1 MAVVIAAIR
10 IPPDAPNDTDL
21 EDNRLAKI
29 LQLDLWGYLFLVIGI
44 VCALFFLHLIGNG
57 DPNVS
62 FIVAFG
68 TGCLASMA
76 VFVVIELHTKKSPI
90 IPIRRIFKDGVG
102 IICAAQIPVSI
113 CQFAVSPGHDHIRPL
128 LLTTLDIF

>member
-21 EDNRLAKI
+21 EDNWLAKI
-29 LQLDLWGYLFLVIGI
+29 LHLDLWGYLFLVIGI
-44 VCALFFLHLIGNG
+44 VCTLFSLHLVGNG

-62 FIVAFG
+62 FIVALSA
-68 TGCLASMA
+68 GCLASLA

-90 IPIRRIFKDGVG
+90 VPIRKTFKDGLG

-113 CQFAVSPGHDHIRPL
+113 CQFAVRSGHNHIRPS
-128 LLTTLDIF
+128 LLTTPDIF